1 MGLKWV
7 VRSESEFVFVSGFV
21 SEPVHGPEF
30 GSGSGSGCM
39 VLSLSDGII
48 KLRLSLQSKY
58 FLRYFF
64 TIARRLFREIVRI
77 PCSLG
82 FCSVGGGLWLWSGA
96 SSYRVAALLSFAGV
110 WRLALFQCEVL
121 LGAQSVLAEK
131 ISTPHMGWHDVVMKE
146 FAKSRTFVAYASG
159 TQFASFLL
167 SI

>member
-1 MGLKWV
+1 
-7 VRSESEFVFVSGFV
+7 
-21 SEPVHGPEF
+21 
-30 GSGSGSGCM
+30 M

-48 KLRLSLQSKY
+48 KLRPSLQSKY

-77 PCSLG
+77 PRSLG
-82 FCSVGGGLWLWSGA
+82 FCSVGGGLWLWLWLWLWSGA

-110 WRLALFQCEVL
+110 WRLVLFQCEVL

-131 ISTPHMGWHDVVMKE
+131 ISTPHIGWHDVVMKE

-159 TQFASFLL
+159 P
-167 SI
+167 